1 MSIGFDPKNQ
11 SPAKQSLK
19 VERLFIKGS
28 DFNMFTS
35 SVGTP
40 VVISSNTAANP
51 SVVTTATP
59 HGLSTGQTI
68 VISGSNSTPT
78 IDGSRVV
85 TVISPTTFSV
95 AVNVTIAGTA
105 GSFATAN
112 VSVLI
117 GEPVNAVYTAS
128 IKVDASNTSY
138 SFNQATIAIADSK
151 GGLSGYNFNT
161 AQSVSD
167 QSVIQ
172 LLGFPGTVASNDTIS
187 LAYRTQENLNTPT
200 PTPI

>member
-59 HGLSTGQTI
+59 HGLSSGQTI
-68 VISGSNSTPT
+68 VISGSNSTPSLN
-78 IDGSRVV
+78 GSQVV
-85 TVISPTTFSV
+85 TVTGASTFTV
-95 AVNVTIAGTA
+95 PVNVTVAGTA

-128 IKVDASNTSY
+128 IKVDASNTGY
-138 SFNQATIAIADSK
+138 NFNQATIAIADSK
-151 GGLSGYNFNT
+151 GGTSGYNFNT